1 MRCPQCGTENP
12 AGKIVCRNCGTR
24 LRVGA
29 GGPVVLGAISEEE
42 LMRRVRVDMR
52 KLIVVTGISIVFGV
66 VLGFLIR

>member
-12 AGKIVCRNCGTR
+12 TGKIVCRNCGTR

-29 GGPVVLGAISEEE
+29 QVVLGAISEEE
-42 LMRRVRVDMR
+42 LMRRVRLDMR
-52 KLIVVTGISIVFGV
+52 KLLVVTGIVVVFGV